1 MQKTQE
7 EILDDF
13 ARGRECAEQVCMMLA
28 GRLGD
33 DADTLRRSAVAFG
46 SGMGCAETCGCIT
59 AAMLILGAR
68 YAARAG
74 SDDATVMDA
83 GLVLADKREAF
94 LKRFLA
100 AHGGALTCKTL
111 LGHDIFAP
119 GGRAAAIQEGK
130 FASVCAPLV
139 NATAAELA
147 KLL

>member
-1 MQKTQE
+1 M
-7 EILDDF
+7 
-13 ARGRECAEQVCMMLA
+13 
-28 GRLGD
+28 
-33 DADTLRRSAVAFG
+33 AFS

-59 AAMLILGAR
+59 AAMLVLGAR

-100 AHGGALTCKTL
+100 AHGGALTCKAL